1 MHLKTSANACTQTL
15 LYISYV
21 HVFISVTNYMDML
34 GTLEE
39 YEPHGTEYPL
49 YEVNEDSICRGS
61 SVI

>member
-1 MHLKTSANACTQTL
+1 
-15 LYISYV
+15 
-21 HVFISVTNYMDML
+21 MDML